1 MHAFDSTDDHQLY
14 EAYALLFGN
23 KPKRALVL
31 DEASLSAAFSAK
43 VRETHPER
51 AKQLGRT
58 RLELSQNFEGVE
70 KAYRFLLEVLGEQSS
85 VMITEP
91 ISDLIPDSETPPPFL
106 PPDRVAKIRAATIAA
121 GTGLLDTP
129 APMTVES
136 LMPPVIQAN
145 RVKLGRFLLSKGRI
159 TLQQLID
166 AVLWQRAQR
175 PAVGKIALSWKVLER
190 KQVYEVL
197 MEKRH
202 DQLFC
207 SVAVDKGYMTPFQR
221 LAILGKQRQL
231 QQPIGRYFVEKGIL
245 SEGDIDR
252 AVDEQRRLDP

>member
-1 MHAFDSTDDHQLY
+1 MHAIDDHEDHQLY
-14 EAYALLFGN
+14 EAYALLFGV
-23 KPKRALVL
+23 KPRRALVL

-51 AKQLGRT
+51 SKQLGRS
-58 RLELSQNFEGVE
+58 RLELSQGFEGVE
-70 KAYRFLLEVLGEQSS
+70 KAYRFLLEVLGERSS
-85 VMITEP
+85 VLITEP
-91 ISDLIPDSETPPPFL
+91 ISDLVPDAETPPPFL
-106 PPDRVAKIRAATIAA
+106 PPDRVQKIRSGTIAA

-129 APMTVES
+129 APLTVDA
-136 LMPPVIQAN
+136 LVPPVITQH
-145 RVKLGRFLLSKGRI
+145 RVKLGRYLLSQGRI

-245 SEGDIDR
+245 SEVEVEK
-252 AVDEQRRLDP
+252 AVEEQRRLDP